1 MVLGGEQPAGATHCL
16 VAVADGGDLLGRD
29 AMMEVLLAIFGTGLV
44 TGLIAG
50 AVLSYFIPAVI
61 AFLNRHPHMFAVFLL
76 NLLLGWTGF
85 GWAAALAWAVVPLT
99 NRPGADA
106 ATHG

>member
-1 MVLGGEQPAGATHCL
+1 
-16 VAVADGGDLLGRD
+16 
-29 AMMEVLLAIFGTGLV
+29 MMEMLLAIFGAGLV
-44 TGLIAG
+44 TGVIAG
-50 AVLSYFIPAVI
+50 AVLSYFIPAAI
-61 AFLNRHPHMFAVFLL
+61 AAFNRHPHLFPVFLL

-99 NRPGADA
+99 NRPSADA